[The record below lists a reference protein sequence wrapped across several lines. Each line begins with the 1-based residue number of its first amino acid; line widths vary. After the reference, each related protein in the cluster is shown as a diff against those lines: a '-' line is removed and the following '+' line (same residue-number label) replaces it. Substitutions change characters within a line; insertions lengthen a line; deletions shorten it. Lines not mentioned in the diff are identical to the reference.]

1 VHNPTCVRQG
11 LTLTK
16 SNPPKNPL
24 YIGIIE
30 GACPE
35 PRLTLVRGYP
45 HLPASGLDENLKLVL
60 GEEMIYTG
68 IMSGII
74 QFTIKKDE
82 DGVYCAKA
90 VDHPIFTFGK
100 TLPELENN
108 IREAAALYI
117 EDAPEQRLPW
127 S

>member
-1 VHNPTCVRQG
+1 
-11 LTLTK
+11 
-16 SNPPKNPL
+16 
-24 YIGIIE
+24 
-30 GACPE
+30 
-35 PRLTLVRGYP
+35 
-45 HLPASGLDENLKLVL
+45 
-60 GEEMIYTG
+60 
-68 IMSGII
+68 MSSII

-117 EDAPEQRLPW
+117 EDEDLNSLGISAEPSLLVNFEIPRVAYA
-127 S
+127 